1 MMSCRTCKNWIG
13 PNVTYVNGHG
23 LCYRK
28 CRLIAPEEV
37 KENELC
43 NAWEL
48 SLSHEMVLIKDK
60 KWIALC
66 NQAGEDED
74 EGRMR

>member
-1 MMSCRTCKNWIG
+1 MMSCRTCKNWVG
-13 PNVTYVNGHG
+13 PNVTYVDGHD

-28 CRLIAPEEV
+28 CKLLGGQEV

-48 SLSHEMVLIKDK
+48 SLSHEQVLIKDK
-60 KWIALC
+60 EWIALC
-66 NQAGEDED
+66 NQAEE
-74 EGRMR
+74 EEQE

>member
-1 MMSCRTCKNWIG
+1 MMSCRTCKNWVG
-13 PNVTYVNGHG
+13 PNVTYLDGHD

-28 CRLIAPEEV
+28 CNLLDGQEV

-48 SLSHEMVLIKDK
+48 SLSHEIVLIKDK

-66 NQAGEDED
+66 NQAGEDEN
-74 EGRMR
+74 EQG